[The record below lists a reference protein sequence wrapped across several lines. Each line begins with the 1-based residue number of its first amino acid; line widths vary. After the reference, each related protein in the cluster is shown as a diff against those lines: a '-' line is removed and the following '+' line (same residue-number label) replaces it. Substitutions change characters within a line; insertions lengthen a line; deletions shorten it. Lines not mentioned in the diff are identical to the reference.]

1 MLFFRMCLLVSIVY
15 WKADIHT
22 WYVMNGLFINE
33 DTSFMARDHQAAS
46 SNFLSFAHM
55 NWR

>member
-55 NWR
+55 K